1 MGNFR
6 KVSDTT
12 NVPNFIEKKFVASQV
27 EIEDDPYADLRRN
40 SAENKI
46 KISKQS
52 IGLKKEAS
60 VKPWE
65 VIQGAANYNDS
76 AQFTFEDQISSGNYN
91 RKEERVASDLQAYS
105 SEDYMNAFM
114 NQSLNVFDPAMM
126 DISSEFMNSQDSTSQ
141 QSIIDTAHKREARA
155 SKHSQWESNAMEC
168 LRKSQVVNSRAHSIL
183 RVASDVESR
192 QSQFGVLDPNEL
204 DQREQMRAANQNKA
218 REQRLAIKKRQQED
232 LISKS
237 LNGSK
242 TLADI
247 YNSFDLD

>member
-1 MGNFR
+1 
-6 KVSDTT
+6 
-12 NVPNFIEKKFVASQV
+12 
-27 EIEDDPYADLRRN
+27 
-40 SAENKI
+40 
-46 KISKQS
+46 
-52 IGLKKEAS
+52 
-60 VKPWE
+60 
-65 VIQGAANYNDS
+65 
-76 AQFTFEDQISSGNYN
+76 
-91 RKEERVASDLQAYS
+91 
-105 SEDYMNAFM
+105 MNALM

-126 DISSEFMNSQDSTSQ
+126 DISNEFMNSQESTSQ
-141 QSIIDTAHKREARA
+141 QSIIDSAHKREARA
-155 SKHSQWESNAMEC
+155 SKHSQWESNAMES

-204 DQREQMRAANQNKA
+204 DQREQMRVANQNKA

>member
-1 MGNFR
+1 M
-6 KVSDTT
+6 
-12 NVPNFIEKKFVASQV
+12 
-27 EIEDDPYADLRRN
+27 
-40 SAENKI
+40 I
-46 KISKQS
+46 K
-52 IGLKKEAS
+52 L
-60 VKPWE
+60 
-65 VIQGAANYNDS
+65 
-76 AQFTFEDQISSGNYN
+76 
-91 RKEERVASDLQAYS
+91 
-105 SEDYMNAFM
+105 
-114 NQSLNVFDPAMM
+114 
-126 DISSEFMNSQDSTSQ
+126 
-141 QSIIDTAHKREARA
+141 
-155 SKHSQWESNAMEC
+155 
-168 LRKSQVVNSRAHSIL
+168 RAHSIL